1 MKTLRHVCG
10 FLSLLLLPL
19 LLVSCSSSKKL
30 EPLST
35 YLDPDFIGV
44 RYDTVVVWFNTA
56 AIDWRQD
63 FERRMARWIDTAGG
77 TGLQSGRIAPPTRAW
92 DSASLFGTFT
102 AVGARGLLLVEIDQ
116 TEVRQHNVPAKTVTT
131 HNTKTTTTEEP
142 ETTNALNTA
151 VDVAKVVIETVAV
164 KSTQTVDSETT
175 TETTGGYTYSEDY
188 RRLQVSMIDLPSG
201 RRMWVTTIRQSGDIM
216 DDMDI
221 MTRRI
226 ARQLWV
232 DGVVR

>member
-1 MKTLRHVCG
+1 MKASG
-10 FLSLLLLPL
+10 W
-19 LLVSCSSSKKL
+19 LVKR
-30 EPLST
+30 
-35 YLDPDFIGV
+35 G
-44 RYDTVVVWFNTA
+44 RGRA
-56 AIDWRQD
+56 
-63 FERRMARWIDTAGG
+63 G
-77 TGLQSGRIAPPTRAW
+77 TGRQ
-92 DSASLFGTFT
+92 
-102 AVGARGLLLVEIDQ
+102 AVR
-116 TEVRQHNVPAKTVTT
+116 
-131 HNTKTTTTEEP
+131 
-142 ETTNALNTA
+142 
-151 VDVAKVVIETVAV
+151 
-164 KSTQTVDSETT
+164 ETT